1 MMQVPINSFTPYPE
15 VNAVLQMLLA
25 EVQAV
30 LGPDFVGL
38 YLYGSLSSGDFNP
51 LSSDIDFL
59 VVTAGEL
66 PAHRVQALE
75 EMHARIAA
83 SGLKWAKKLEGSYIP
98 LPELRRYDPAHAVH
112 PSIGVDWEFGV
123 NPHGRDWVIQ
133 LHILRQ
139 QGVTLAGPP
148 PDTLIDPVSPDDLR
162 QAVLETLQDWWKG
175 HVMDS
180 RRLESREYQAF
191 AVLTMCRALYTLQS
205 GGIVSKPAAAAWAK
219 GALPPRWTSLIERA
233 LAFGPGDGIDD
244 VGETQEFI
252 RFTLET
258 AL

>member
-1 MMQVPINSFTPYPE
+1 
-15 VNAVLQMLLA
+15 MLDLLLNEA
-25 EVQAV
+25 QAV
-30 LGPDFVGL
+30 LGEDFVGM

-51 LSSDIDFL
+51 RSSDIDFL
-59 VVTAGEL
+59 VATSGEL
-66 PAHRVQALE
+66 SAEKVQALK

-98 LPELRRYDPAHAVH
+98 RADLRRYDPAHALH

-148 PDTLIDPVSPDDLR
+148 PGTLIDPVSPDEIR
-162 QAVLETLQDWWKG
+162 QAVLETLRDWWQG
-175 HVMDS
+175 HVLDS
-180 RRLESREYQAF
+180 HRLQSREYQAF
-191 AVLTMCRALYTLQS
+191 AVLTMCRALYTLQT
-205 GGIVSKPAAAAWAK
+205 GMIVSKPVAAAWAK
-219 GALPPRWTSLIERA
+219 GALAPHWTGLIERA
-233 LAFGPGDGIDD
+233 LSFEPGDEIDD
-244 VGETQEFI
+244 IAETQEFI
-252 RFTLET
+252 RYTLEK